1 MSRPTE
7 YQHYWCCA
15 HHPNAMEN
23 FFQPRHTCEWGCHAE
38 ELKWYHNG
46 QSPAPQSW
54 GSHPE
59 RLRTI
64 DHGLLGRIQALVGH
78 VDVDLDAPLSPDDEG
93 A

>member
-15 HHPNAMEN
+15 HHPSAIDN
-23 FFQPRHTCEWGCHAE
+23 FFEGRLLCAWECHAE

-54 GSHPE
+54 GE
-59 RLRTI
+59 RTRLVDSDGQILRQ
-64 DHGLLGRIQALVGH
+64 RR
-78 VDVDLDAPLSPDDEG
+78 EG